1 MNDSQPPHSTT
12 PSTTASTAP
21 ATAPTTTQVSD
32 APPHDLL
39 PAPRVKRM
47 RWPFPLIWIVP
58 LLAAC
63 VAGYYVYQHK
73 EEHGQQVVITFT
85 NASDLKVDDTP
96 VVVHG
101 VRIGTIKKITLADD
115 QRHALVTLDLIKGA
129 SHAANQ
135 GTKFWIVRPDVSGGA
150 LVGLSTLISGPYI
163 EALPG
168 DGPESTEF
176 TGLDEPPVLVG
187 EGMRVVLS
195 ADRLEHVGV
204 NSGVYYRGIQ
214 VGAVQDIRLAGDST
228 GVNITVVIWHRFK
241 SLLRTNSKFWFA
253 QGADVHGG
261 IFTGVQFQVN
271 SFRTLLAGG
280 VEFATPDD
288 TGPQAQE
295 GMVFG
300 LNSEPDKK
308 WLKWAPHIAVTQS
321 DVAPYPIQK
330 EKGQQSSKMK

>member
-1 MNDSQPPHSTT
+1 VNDSQQPYSTT
-12 PSTTASTAP
+12 H
-21 ATAPTTTQVSD
+21 TTTQTSD

-58 LLAAC
+58 LLAA
-63 VAGYYVYQHK
+63 VATVYYLYQHK
-73 EEHGQQVVITFT
+73 EEHGQQVVVTFT
-85 NASDLKVDDTP
+85 DASDLKIDDTP

-101 VRIGTIKKITLADD
+101 VRVGSIKKIVLADD
-115 QRHALVTLDLIKGA
+115 QRHALVTIELIKGA
-129 SHAANQ
+129 SHAANR
-135 GTKFWIVRPDVSGGA
+135 GTKFWVVRPDVSGGA
-150 LVGLSTLISGPYI
+150 LVGLNTLISGPYI

-176 TGLDEPPVLVG
+176 TGLDEAPVLIG
-187 EGMRVVLS
+187 EGMRVVLT

-214 VGAVQDIRLAGDST
+214 VGAVQDIRLASDST
-228 GVNITVVIWHRFK
+228 GVNITVVIWHRYT
-241 SLLRTNSKFWFA
+241 SLLRTTSKFWFA

-261 IFTGVQFQVN
+261 IFSGVQFQVN

-280 VEFATPDD
+280 VEFATPDE
-288 TGPQAQE
+288 TGEKAQE
-295 GMVFG
+295 GMIFG
-300 LNSEPDKK
+300 LYPEPDKK
-308 WLKWAPHIAVTQS
+308 WLKWSPHIPVEQS
-321 DVAPYPIQK
+321 DTDPYPIQK